1 MWNPHPTISKPVP
14 IGKKHTNQ
22 PRTKARQ
29 RQENTQHKRNLEI
42 IRIKRE
48 FKDRVS
54 AYWQWK
60 IEDYPIL
67 QTNYGKSIHKYKR
80 RRG

>member
-29 RQENTQHKRNLEI
+29 RQENNRARSNKEKLR
-42 IRIKRE
+42 RIKAW
-48 FKDRVS
+48 KAKVH
-54 AYWQWK
+54 AYW
-60 IEDYPIL
+60 IGLTDEYP
-67 QTNYGKSIHKYKR
+67 NPPNFN
-80 RRG
+80 